1 MTAATAA
8 KSRSVVLHVGGLH
21 YATEKEV
28 VERVLGARP
37 GVLSVEAN
45 PVAQTATVEYV
56 PQVTTIEALR
66 EWVEECGFD
75 CAGPLGPRPRARAC
89 SPSRSRI
96 SSVGTVPLIP
106 SQGGSDPK
114 IFSRW
119 RAPGV
124 GG

>member
-28 VERVLGARP
+28 VERVLGAR
-37 GVLSVEAN
+37 

-96 SSVGTVPLIP
+96 SSVGTVPLNP

-114 IFSRW
+114 LFSRW